1 MSIVSWIT
9 VISTVAVSIATI
21 FMAIFAGVA
30 LNVWKN
36 EQKRLKLINLLEGL
50 NKYIQELQLYELESI
65 LYSKQSKYQK
75 IDLSNLEFLNNEI
88 RLIDCETAQ
97 EYGNCILLL
106 KNWLIDHDEHKQI
119 LNEINQKMQAYRES
133 IYELNIMKK
142 DFVIKKSDTANIMY
156 DKIKIT
162 MSFDKVKEF
171 QKLAMNDRNDLE
183 KIIDKFKELNKKLLK

>member
-9 VISTVAVSIATI
+9 VISTVAASIATI

-36 EQKRLKLINLLEGL
+36 EQKRLKLVNLLEGL

-119 LNEINQKMQAYRES
+119 LNEINQKMQAYRVS
-133 IYELNIMKK
+133 IYELNMVKK
-142 DFVIKKSDTANIMY
+142 DFVIKKSNTANIMY
-156 DKIKIT
+156 DKIQIT
-162 MSFDKVKEF
+162 KSFDKVKEF
-171 QKLAMNDRNDLE
+171 QKLAIGKRNDLE

>member
-9 VISTVAVSIATI
+9 VISTVAASIATI

-119 LNEINQKMQAYRES
+119 LNEINQKMQAYRVS
-133 IYELNIMKK
+133 IYELNMVKK
-142 DFVIKKSDTANIMY
+142 EFVIKKSDTANIMY
-156 DKIKIT
+156 DKIQIT
-162 MSFDKVKEF
+162 KSFDKVKEF
-171 QKLAMNDRNDLE
+171 QKLAIGKRNDLE